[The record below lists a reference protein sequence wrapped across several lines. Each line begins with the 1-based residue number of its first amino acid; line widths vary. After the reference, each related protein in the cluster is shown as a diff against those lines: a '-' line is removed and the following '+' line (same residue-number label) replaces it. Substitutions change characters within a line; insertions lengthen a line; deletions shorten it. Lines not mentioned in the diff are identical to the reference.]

1 MPEYEYEHLKGV
13 FVYLKKVSYDIGVNK
28 LMGYERNQYKALL
41 SNWHH

>member
-28 LMGYERNQYKALL
+28 LMGYVKLYYLTGTIRSAL
-41 SNWHH
+41 